1 MDATHLLALMGTP
14 KRKGQHPGRR
24 PGAPPPPPPPVQ
36 GQALY
41 KARPEDLAELVH
53 LLASLYDLEHDR

>member
-1 MDATHLLALMGTP
+1 
-14 KRKGQHPGRR
+14 
-24 PGAPPPPPPPVQ
+24 VQ